1 MIRKPL
7 FRELFYL
14 LFVVAVLNL
23 LAIKF
28 YLYWSLSEFDSLVH
42 FLGGAWVAMLFL
54 WLYFYSGFFAP
65 PNRKLKNFLLISIL
79 SVIFVG
85 ILWEMFEL
93 FVGATDVSDLEYPF
107 DTSLDIVM
115 DTLGAIS
122 ACLYAYIKEISL
134 NSANILIQN
143 ESTE

>member
-28 YLYWSLSEFDSLVH
+28 YLYWTLSEFDSLVH
-42 FLGGAWVAMLFL
+42 FLGGAWVAVLFL
-54 WLYFYSGFFAP
+54 WLYFYSGFFEP
-65 PNRKLKNFLLISIL
+65 KNRKLKDFLIVSIL

-85 ILWEMFEL
+85 VLWEMFEL
-93 FVGATDVSDLEYPF
+93 LVGSTDVNDLEYSF

-122 ACLYAYIKEISL
+122 ACLYAYIKEIGIDDK
-134 NSANILIQN
+134 NILTQN
-143 ESTE
+143 ESTK